1 MKGNFNG
8 CLKDISLGNIFR
20 KLLWGKKKKA
30 INCFDSFLYF
40 P

>member
-20 KLLWGKKKKA
+20 KLLWGKEKS
-30 INCFDSFLYF
+30 N
-40 P
+40 